1 MAYGAL
7 FLANANLPA
16 LIATGKPIDYQSG
29 WNVALW
35 YSKAPEDDETG
46 YTDWPR
52 VDAVIGAVTSAA
64 TAVKEAVVGA

>member
-1 MAYGAL
+1 L
-7 FLANANLPA
+7 
-16 LIATGKPIDYQSG
+16 
-29 WNVALW
+29 
-35 YSKAPEDDETG
+35 PEDDEKG

>member
-1 MAYGAL
+1 VAYGAL

-35 YSKAPEDDETG
+35 YSKLPEDDEKG